1 MSYSALVV
9 SRISA
14 IFNSSE
20 ILGERLKMQKWIW
33 QAENWTN
40 FTWLDSVILPKTR
53 QIHQKIG
60 IILGQSQHD
69 LAKEQFTLDTLLANL
84 VASSAIEN
92 EAINVFSLRSSL
104 AQRLGVT
111 LEQPYPSSDRSE
123 GLANIMLDAL
133 NDVKQP
139 LTVNRLMQWHRWLFN
154 DPDWTMHR
162 LRIGQLRGA
171 EPMQVVSGRLD
182 YPKVHFEAPPRQGL
196 EERLNAFIDWFNQS
210 LNDSLLDPLL
220 RAGITHLWFVTL
232 HPFDDGNGRI
242 TRTLTDLSL
251 AQMDEQSIRLYA
263 MSTAILN
270 KRKSYYEI
278 LEQTQ
283 KNDSDITDWLVWF
296 LDTLNDSLE
305 KTLVQ
310 INRTLF
316 KSQFW
321 HKYSNLALSEEQ
333 RKVLNRLLDGGE
345 NGFEHGISASQ
356 YQKVTKTSKATATRH
371 LSDLLEKGCIVKLEG
386 GGRNTRYQINTQL

>member
-1 MSYSALVV
+1 
-9 SRISA
+9 
-14 IFNSSE
+14 
-20 ILGERLKMQKWIW
+20 MQEWIW

-40 FTWLDSVILPKTR
+40 FTWEDSIILPKTR
-53 QIHQKIG
+53 QVHQKIG
-60 IILGQSQHD
+60 MLLGQSQYD
-69 LAKEQFTLDTLLANL
+69 LAKEQLTLDTLLTNL

-92 EAINVFSLRSSL
+92 ETINVFSLRSSL

-139 LTVNRLMQWHRWLFN
+139 LTIERLMQWHSWLFN
-154 DPDWTMHR
+154 DPDWTMQR
-162 LRIGQLRGA
+162 LRIGQLRGS

-182 YPKVHFEAPPRQGL
+182 APKVHFEAPPREGL
-196 EERLNAFIDWFNQS
+196 EDRLNAFITWFNRS
-210 LNDSLLDPLL
+210 LDDPLLDPLL

-242 TRTLTDLSL
+242 TRILTDLAL

-263 MSTAILN
+263 MSPAILN
-270 KRKSYYEI
+270 KRKSYYEV
-278 LEQTQ
+278 LEKTQ
-283 KNDSDITDWLVWF
+283 KNDFNITDWLVWF
-296 LDTLNDSLE
+296 LDILNDSLE
-305 KTLVQ
+305 KTLVK

-321 HKYSNLALSEEQ
+321 HQYANLSLNQEQ

-345 NGFEHGISASQ
+345 NGFEQGISASQ
-356 YQKVTKTSKATATRH
+356 YQKVAKISKATATRH
-371 LSDLLEKGCIVKLEG
+371 LTDLLEKGCIIKLEG
-386 GGRNTRYQINTQL
+386 GGRNTRYQINTLKFDP

>member
-1 MSYSALVV
+1 M
-9 SRISA
+9 
-14 IFNSSE
+14 E
-20 ILGERLKMQKWIW
+20 IKMQDWIW
-33 QAENWTN
+33 QSDNWVN
-40 FTWLDSVILPKTR
+40 FTWEDEIILPKTR

-60 IILGQSQHD
+60 ILLGQSQHD

-92 EAINVFSLRSSL
+92 ETLNVYSLRSSL
-104 AQRLGVT
+104 ARRLGVT
-111 LEQPYPSSDRSE
+111 LDQPYPSSDRSE

-133 NDVKQP
+133 NNVNQS
-139 LTVNRLMQWHRWLFN
+139 LTVKRLMQWHQWLFN
-154 DPDWTMHR
+154 DPDWTMQR
-162 LRIGQLRGA
+162 LRIGQLRGS

-182 YPKVHFEAPPRQGL
+182 YPTVHFEAPPREGL
-196 EERLNAFIDWFNQS
+196 EERLETFINWFNNS
-210 LNDSLLDPLL
+210 LTDALLDPLL
-220 RAGITHLWFVTL
+220 RAGITHLWFITL

-242 TRTLTDLSL
+242 TRTLTDLAL

-263 MSTAILN
+263 VSPVILN

-283 KNDSDITDWLVWF
+283 KNDSNITNWLVWF

-305 KTLVQ
+305 TTLKQ

-321 HKYSNLALSEEQ
+321 HKYSNLDINEGQ

-356 YQKVTKTSKATATRH
+356 YQKVAKVSKATATRH
-371 LSDLLEKGCIVKLEG
+371 LSDLLEKECIIKLEG

>member
-1 MSYSALVV
+1 M
-9 SRISA
+9 
-14 IFNSSE
+14 NE
-20 ILGERLKMQKWIW
+20 WIW
-33 QAENWTN
+33 QANNWTN
-40 FTWLDSVILPKTR
+40 FTWKDEIILPKTR
-53 QIHQKIG
+53 KIHQKIG
-60 IILGQSQHD
+60 ILLGQSQHD

-92 EAINVFSLRSSL
+92 ETLNVYSLRSSL
-104 AQRLGVT
+104 ARRLGVS

-133 NDVKQP
+133 NNVKQA
-139 LTVNRLMQWHRWLFN
+139 LTVERLMQWHQWLFN
-154 DPDWTMHR
+154 DPDWTMQR
-162 LRIGQLRGA
+162 LRVGQLRGS

-182 YPKVHFEAPPRQGL
+182 YPTVHFEAPPREGL
-196 EERLNAFIDWFNQS
+196 ENLLSSFINWFNDS
-210 LNDSLLDPLL
+210 LTDSLLDPLL
-220 RAGITHLWFVTL
+220 RAGITHLWFITL

-242 TRTLTDLSL
+242 TRALTDLAL

-263 MSTAILN
+263 ISPSILN

-283 KNDSDITDWLVWF
+283 KSNSDITNWLIWF
-296 LDTLNDSLE
+296 LDTLNDSLDT
-305 KTLVQ
+305 TLKQ
-310 INRTLF
+310 IQRTLL

-321 HKYSNLALSEEQ
+321 QRFSNLDLHEGQ

-356 YQKVTKTSKATATRH
+356 YQKVAKVSKATATRH
-371 LSDLLEKGCIVKLEG
+371 LTDLLEKECIIKLDG
-386 GGRNTRYQINTQL
+386 GGRNTRYQINTEFKNTN

>member
-1 MSYSALVV
+1 M
-9 SRISA
+9 
-14 IFNSSE
+14 N
-20 ILGERLKMQKWIW
+20 KWIW
-33 QAENWTN
+33 QANNWTN
-40 FTWLDSVILPKTR
+40 FTWEDEIILPKTR
-53 QIHQKIG
+53 KIHQKIG
-60 IILGQSQHD
+60 ILLGQSQHD

-92 EAINVFSLRSSL
+92 ETLNVYSLRSSL
-104 AQRLGVT
+104 ARRLGVS

-133 NDVKQP
+133 NNVKQA
-139 LTVNRLMQWHRWLFN
+139 LTVERLMQWHQWLFN
-154 DPDWTMHR
+154 DPDWTMQR
-162 LRIGQLRGA
+162 LRVGQLRGS

-182 YPKVHFEAPPRQGL
+182 YPTVHFEAPPREGL
-196 EERLNAFIDWFNQS
+196 ENLLSSFINWFNDS
-210 LNDSLLDPLL
+210 LTDSLLDPLL
-220 RAGITHLWFVTL
+220 RAGITHLWFITL

-242 TRTLTDLSL
+242 TRALTDLAL

-263 MSTAILN
+263 ISPSILN

-283 KNDSDITDWLVWF
+283 KSNSDITNWLIWF
-296 LDTLNDSLE
+296 LDTLNDSLDT
-305 KTLVQ
+305 TLKQ
-310 INRTLF
+310 IQRTLL

-321 HKYSNLALSEEQ
+321 QRFSNLDLHEGQ

-356 YQKVTKTSKATATRH
+356 YQKVAKVSKATATRH
-371 LSDLLEKGCIVKLEG
+371 LTDLLEKECIIKLDG
-386 GGRNTRYQINTQL
+386 GGRNTRYQINTEFKNTN